1 MAGAT
6 KTRSQAEAERFR
18 NEWEAKFIGI
28 LNPWL
33 MPLVEKALQET
44 PPEPTEAER
53 FRDKW
58 EAQIAH
64 IMMPWFFPAP

>member
-1 MAGAT
+1 MAEPTTPA
-6 KTRSQAEAERFR
+6 QAEAQKFKTA
-18 NEWEAKFIGI
+18 WEAQFIGI

-58 EAQIAH
+58 EAQIAG
-64 IMMPWFFPAP
+64 IMMPGIFPIP